1 MRVLIVFLVLCVQL
15 WSNEIENTLKNLSLT
30 PQRQE
35 MLKSAMAEFYAEKRA
50 YQQNGYRIR
59 NRLLLDL
66 KNGTKVDL
74 EQYKQAFQE
83 VSEEYIKARIAFY
96 CAVAEILD
104 AENMEKL
111 LESLE

>member
-1 MRVLIVFLVLCVQL
+1 MRILIVFLVLCVQL

-30 PQRQE
+30 SQRQE

>member
-1 MRVLIVFLVLCVQL
+1 MRVLIVFLVFCVQL
-15 WSNEIENTLKNLSLT
+15 WGNDIESILKNLSLT
-30 PQRQE
+30 PNKQE
-35 MLKSAMAEFYAEKRA
+35 VLKSAMAEFYAEKRA

-74 EQYKQAFQE
+74 EQYEQAFKE

-104 AENMEKL
+104 TENMERL
-111 LESLE
+111 LKNLE

>member
-1 MRVLIVFLVLCVQL
+1 MRILIVFLVLCVQL

>member
-15 WSNEIENTLKNLSLT
+15 WSNEIENILKNLNLT

-66 KNGTKVDL
+66 KNGTKADL
-74 EQYKQAFQE
+74 EQYEQAFQE

-96 CAVAEILD
+96 CAVAEVLD
-104 AENMEKL
+104 TENMEKL

>member
-1 MRVLIVFLVLCVQL
+1 MRVLIIFLILCVQL
-15 WSNEIENTLKNLSLT
+15 WSNEIENILKNLSLT
-30 PQRQE
+30 PKRQE
-35 MLKSAMAEFYAEKRA
+35 ILKSAMAEFYAEKRA

-74 EQYKQAFQE
+74 EQYEQAFKE

-96 CAVAEILD
+96 CVVVEILD
-104 AENMEKL
+104 TDNMEKL